1 MQLVEQHI
9 IDKND
14 KRFQIIDLA
23 AFASKNLYNA
33 ANYTLRQEFIRT
45 GRYITYPQLA
55 KLLKNSEPYSALPA
69 KVAQQVLINL
79 DKNWQ
84 SFFASIEEWKENKE
98 KFQGKPSLPSYK
110 EKQKGRHI
118 LVYTTQALSRKKLRE
133 SIIKPSFLDIEVK
146 TTKKNLKQ
154 VRIVHRKTHYVVE
167 VIYEKEEK
175 PAKVNPDYI
184 AGVDIGLNNLA
195 AVASNKPG
203 FVPVV
208 VNGRPLKS
216 INQYYNKKRASLQS
230 QLGQVERAVALVEG
244 VVSTHRT
251 ERLKATSL
259 KISILTDK
267 RNRKVKHELH
277 VASRKIIDS
286 LVLEEIGTL
295 VVGKNPQWKQE
306 INIGK
311 RNNQNF
317 VSIPH
322 AQFVSMLTY
331 KAQLVGIQVCVT
343 EESYTSKCSFLDLE
357 PIQKKEVYLGKR
369 IQRGL
374 FQSKEGKFINA
385 DVNGAY
391 NIIRKVAPNAFRNG
405 VEGVVVH
412 PLRISL

>member
-9 IDKND
+9 IREND
-14 KRFQIIDLA
+14 PRFQKIDNA
-23 AFASKNLYNA
+23 TFASKNLYNF
-33 ANYTLRQEFIRT
+33 ANYAIRQEFIHK

-55 KLLKNSEPYSALPA
+55 RLIKDSEPYRALPA

-84 SFFASIEEWKENKE
+84 SFFAARQQWKEKLN
-98 KFQGKPSLPSYK
+98 GKPSLPRYK
-110 EKQKGRHI
+110 DKLSGRHI

-133 SIIKPSFLDIEVK
+133 GIIKPSRLDIEVK
-146 TTKKNLKQ
+146 TKQKNLKQ
-154 VRIVHRKTHYVVE
+154 VRIVPRKTHYVVE
-167 VIYEKEEK
+167 VIYLKEIS
-175 PAKVNPDYI
+175 PAKVKKDYI

-208 VNGRPLKS
+208 VNGMIASEASQLKS
-216 INQYYNKKRASLQS
+216 INQYFNKKKASLQS
-230 QLGQVERAVALVEG
+230 QLGSNR
-244 VVSTHRT
+244 
-251 ERLKATSL
+251 ATSL

-277 VASRKIIDS
+277 KASRKIIDS
-286 LVLEEIGTL
+286 LVAEEIGTL
-295 VVGKNPQWKQE
+295 VIGKNPQWKKE

-311 RNNQNF
+311 QNNQNF

-331 KAQLVGIQVCVT
+331 KAELVSIMVIVT

-357 PIQKKEVYLGKR
+357 VLSLRRIKKK
-369 IQRGL
+369 
-374 FQSKEGKFINA
+374 KFT
-385 DVNGAY
+385 
-391 NIIRKVAPNAFRNG
+391 
-405 VEGVVVH
+405 
-412 PLRISL
+412 

>member
-1 MQLVEQHI
+1 MQLVEQHLI
-9 IDKND
+9 NKND
-14 KRFQIIDLA
+14 KRFKIIDKA
-23 AFASKNLYNA
+23 SFASKNLYNA
-33 ANYTLRQEFIRT
+33 ANYTLRQEFIHT
-45 GRYITYPQLA
+45 ERYITYPQLA

-84 SFFASIEEWKENKE
+84 SFFAALGEWKEHPE

-110 EKQKGRHI
+110 DKLSGRHI
-118 LVYTTQALSRKKLRE
+118 LVYTTQALSRRLLKGG
-133 SIIKPSFLDIEVK
+133 IIKPSGLDIFVN
-146 TTKKNLKQ
+146 TKQKKIKQ
-154 VRIVHRKTHYVVE
+154 VRIVPRKTHYVVE
-167 VIYEKEEK
+167 VVYEKEEA

-195 AVASNKPG
+195 TVASNKPG

-216 INQYYNKKRASLQS
+216 INQYFNKKRANLQS
-230 QLGQVERAVALVEG
+230 QIG
-244 VVSTHRT
+244 VT
-251 ERLKATSL
+251 KATDP
-259 KISILTDK
+259 KIEKITDK

-277 VASRKIIDS
+277 IASRKIIDT
-286 LVLEEIGTL
+286 LVAEEVGTL
-295 VVGKNPQWKQE
+295 VIGKNSEWKQK

-331 KAQLVGIQVCVT
+331 KAELVGIKVCVT
-343 EESYTSKCSFLDLE
+343 EESYTSKCSFIDLE
-357 PIQKKEVYLGKR
+357 PIQKKEVYVGKR

-391 NIIRKVAPNAFRNG
+391 NILRKVAPNAFRNG

-412 PLRISL
+412 PLRISLKNEPVE